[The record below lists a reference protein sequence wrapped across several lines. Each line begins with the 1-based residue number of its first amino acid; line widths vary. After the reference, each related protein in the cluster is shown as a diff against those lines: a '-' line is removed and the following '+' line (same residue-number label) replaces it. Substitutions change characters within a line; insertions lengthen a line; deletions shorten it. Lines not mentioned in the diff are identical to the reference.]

1 MASKDKRKGRGNAG
15 SAAALAVE
23 EPTIPGSEDR
33 TQPGVPAPDAPA
45 LQAQPQLQ
53 AAEPVPSLPK
63 PPPPSL
69 ASRVADAAAAQ
80 LLLFDELPAD
90 EKPRPDDR
98 VLLVGLIWGGSTL
111 IELEQV
117 LRGADLA
124 VGKLFD
130 LPAGQLAKNFQIVKH
145 VGDGHVFTVPTEL
158 RTEVHQGKKVDSFDA
173 LSRSMKARLVEA
185 PFRGYA
191 YTVAPDD
198 RVVVQVAPQLTL
210 IARYVRAARHKDKTL
225 FEQVDIGFASTLL
238 VALLGL
244 LLFFLMVS
252 ITPRFEEG
260 VSDDLTRNQNRF
272 TKYQVKPA
280 EKIETPK
287 FKDLSGAK
295 EGAKAKEKEGKL
307 GKEDAKKKEA
317 DPSQKGAPI
326 VDPDKK
332 EADRKKVMK
341 LGLVA
346 ALSKMG
352 AGGGSAAS
360 NVLGPGG
367 LGTGINNA
375 LGGVKGG
382 AGAGDA
388 YGVGGMGSRGS
399 GAGGGG
405 TALGIGG
412 LGTKGGG
419 GGRGGYGEID
429 LGGRGKDETIFVPGH
444 TTVVGGLSKEV
455 INRVIQK
462 HYNEIKYCYEK
473 ELSHDPGLYGKI
485 TVLFVI
491 EGSGHVADALVQ
503 QTTMSSEPVESCMLN
518 HVKRWLFP
526 QPQGGGTVQ
535 VTYPY
540 VFKSSGQ

>member
-1 MASKDKRKGRGNAG
+1 MATQAVVS
-15 SAAALAVE
+15 SAPVNSPAA
-23 EPTIPGSEDR
+23 
-33 TQPGVPAPDAPA
+33 
-45 LQAQPQLQ
+45 
-53 AAEPVPSLPK
+53 
-63 PPPPSL
+63 
-69 ASRVADAAAAQ
+69 RVADAAAAR
-80 LLLFDELPAD
+80 LLIFDELPAD
-90 EKPRPDDR
+90 EKPRPGER
-98 VLLVGLIWGGSTL
+98 VLLIGLIWGGSTL

-117 LRGADLA
+117 GSGKDLA

-130 LPAGQLAKNFQIVKH
+130 LPSVKLAKNFQLVKH
-145 VGDGHVFTVPTEL
+145 AGDGHLFAVPAEL
-158 RTEVHQGKKVDSFDA
+158 RTEVHAGGKVQSFDQ
-173 LSRSMKARLVEA
+173 LSTARKARLIQA
-185 PFRGYA
+185 PFRGHA
-191 YTVAPDD
+191 YQIQVDD
-198 RVVVQVAPQLTL
+198 RIVVQVAPQLTL
-210 IARYVRAARHKDKTL
+210 IGRYVRAARQQDRSFL
-225 FEQVDIGFASTLL
+225 EALDLSFASALL

-244 LLFFLMVS
+244 FLFLLLVQLA
-252 ITPRFEEG
+252 PRFEEG
-260 VSDDLTRNQNRF
+260 SADELTRNQDRF

-280 EKIETPK
+280 AKIESPK
-287 FKDLSGAK
+287 FNDLSGAQP
-295 EGAKAKEKEGKL
+295 GAKAKEKEAKL
-307 GKEDAKKKEA
+307 GKEEAKKEA
-317 DPSQKGAPI
+317 GPSQKGAAI
-326 VDPDKK
+326 VKPDKK
-332 EADRKKVMK
+332 EADRKKIMK

-346 ALSKMG
+346 ALSTMG
-352 AGGGSAAS
+352 AGGGGAAS

-367 LGTGINNA
+367 WGTGINHA

-388 YGVGGMGSRGS
+388 YGVGGLGSRGS

-429 LGGRGKDETIFVPGH
+429 LGGRGKDETLFLPGR

-473 ELSHDPGLYGKI
+473 ELTHDPGLYGKI

-491 EGSGHVADALVQ
+491 EGAGKVAEALVQ
-503 QTTMSSEPVESCMLN
+503 QTTMSSEPVESCVLN
-518 HVKRWLFP
+518 HVKRWTFP
-526 QPQGGGTVQ
+526 PPQGEGTVQ